1 MEFGTEFEGTVLLN
15 MPKEVFARC
24 LCLVEESVN
33 KILLLD
39 FVGFASIKNARNWVL
54 DYQKKRHP
62 TTVGCPVELLLPLR
76 LGRVV

>member
-24 LCLVEESVN
+24 ICLVEESVN
-33 KILLLD
+33 KMLLLD

-54 DYQKKRHP
+54 DYQKKDTQRP
-62 TTVGCPVELLLPLR
+62 LGVLLNYSYPSD
-76 LGRVV
+76 